1 MKFATTNTL
10 MAGPHVIKVNYK
22 LDLYP
27 AVNNTA
33 FFNFVFYD
41 LLVPIPPATTTYQ
54 VASAA
59 LSILVGEYQ
68 TNPFNPAMVITKTAT
83 LASGVALPGFI
94 VFSEIATKFTVSSVK
109 NSDVGTYQILLTTSF
124 TLVDQTRTQT
134 QTLTLKVIPQTVGT
148 NLEAQVD
155 VE

>member
-1 MKFATTNTL
+1 
-10 MAGPHVIKVNYK
+10 MAGPHVIKVDYK

-59 LSILVGEYQ
+59 LNILVGEYQ
-68 TNPFNPAMVITKTAT
+68 TNPFNPAMAITKTAT
-83 LASGVALPGFI
+83 LASGVAFPGFI
-94 VFSEIATKFTVSSVK
+94 VFSEIAT
-109 NSDVGTYQILLTTSF
+109 
-124 TLVDQTRTQT
+124 
-134 QTLTLKVIPQTVGT
+134 
-148 NLEAQVD
+148 
-155 VE
+155 

>member
-1 MKFATTNTL
+1 
-10 MAGPHVIKVNYK
+10 MAGPYTIKVNFK

-27 AVNNTA
+27 TVNNTA
-33 FFNFVFYD
+33 TFNFVFYE
-41 LLVPIPPATTTYQ
+41 LLVPIPPATTTYK

-59 LSILVGEYQ
+59 LSILVGEYK

-134 QTLTLKVIPQTVGT
+134 QTLTLQVIPQTVGT